1 MSGASG
7 DVAESVERYYS
18 AKLREFGPTPHGVDW
33 RDGTTQHNRF
43 NVLLQVLGDRRNVDL
58 LDFGCGYGA
67 LLDHPAIAKQCE
79 IYSGIDISFE
89 MIETAQ
95 QLHESCG
102 LSHPQHEFK
111 VADSISDSHDVIVAS
126 GIFNVK
132 LQTPDAAWRA
142 YISETVRMM
151 ADRTIAAF
159 AYNCLSNRA
168 DPEKRREDLH
178 YADPSEHVALLAQL
192 GFDTEVADDYGLY
205 EFTVFARR

>member
-1 MSGASG
+1 MSEASE
-7 DVAESVERYYS
+7 DVTESVERYYT
-18 AKLREFGPTPHGVDW
+18 AKLQEFGPTPRGVDW
-33 RDGTTQHNRF
+33 RDGTSQHVRF
-43 NVLLQVLGDRRNVDL
+43 DVLLQVLGDRRNVDL

-67 LLDHPAIAKQCE
+67 LLDHPAIAKQCAT
-79 IYSGIDISFE
+79 YLGIDISLE
-89 MIETAQ
+89 MVETAQ
-95 QLHESCG
+95 QLHELRG
-102 LSHPQHEFK
+102 VSHSQHEFQ
-111 VADSISDSHDVIVAS
+111 VADIISDPHDVIVAS

-168 DPEKRREDLH
+168 DPEKRRVDLH
-178 YADPSEHVALLAQL
+178 YSDPSEHVALLAQL
-192 GFDTEVADDYGLY
+192 GFDTEVVDDYGLY